1 MLVKKLIIG
10 IGCLLVSGWLFAQAP
25 TLEYNKQWKEIDSLI
40 NLNLTKSALAKV
52 KQLEV
57 QTIQAGNQVQQL
69 KTLVYQLKLEDRV
82 SETDINQRIKT
93 LESKLEGTKDS
104 VFKSLY
110 HLMIAKE
117 LRHYFYNNRSK
128 LYNRTASKEANK
140 KDIQTWAF
148 TDLFQKIQENYLF
161 AIRPTYKL
169 INTDLNEYAPLLIKG
184 NAQALRPTLFDIIA
198 HEALDFFKSQE
209 GRINQPLEPYSISD
223 PKALANYEL
232 FSQANFNTND
242 SNSHYWISLQ
252 IFQQLIR
259 FHIQDKSPSALID
272 VDLER
277 INWVYQNGNIAQK
290 ETAQLEAIQFIT
302 TNLSSDPLA
311 AKAWYVLA
319 QKYATEASSYL
330 TNYDSSKRWKY
341 VAAIK
346 IIETAES
353 NFGKEHP
360 ASLEMETLKKS
371 IQAISINTQTE
382 KVNIPEK
389 PFRVLLQFK
398 NTNKLYFRIIQSDQ
412 HSGLRKAYPSNEL
425 IKLACKLPVYK
436 FFEQELPETKDYQS
450 HSTEM
455 KVDGIPAGAYTL
467 LCSADKDFR
476 DSSYPVSIQNF
487 QVSNISYIQQGN
499 HFYVLDRTTGMPL
512 NNALVSTYL
521 QERNQNGTFNG
532 KWNKTAEYRTDKNG
546 YVHFQVN
553 RSSEY
558 LRVQINYGKDH
569 YESSEYHYLSLD
581 PLNSPTNQIKY
592 EKEKKQIF
600 FFTDRS
606 IYRPGQNLF
615 FKGIITTE
623 DFISRQSKLVIQ
635 DSCTILLRDANYQ
648 IIDSL
653 KIVSNEFGSFH
664 GQFQLPEKGL
674 NGNYQL
680 VTKNNGIGNANVR
693 VEQYKRPSFFLNFET
708 PKEAYRLNDSITVPL
723 NIKAYAGNSLNN
735 VKVKYR
741 VTRLSKPSFSDY
753 RSSSFP
759 YKSPFEIANGELNT
773 NELGKCN
780 INFKASPDPTLDSN
794 YQPIYVY
801 IITVDATDPNG
812 ESKTGSSLVTVGYTD
827 RYLSVDHKKQTH
839 SDSTLSIH
847 ISVKNLNEQP
857 LKAKLL
863 LQIQP
868 LKQPGKMFR
877 NRYWSKPDLRLMDKD
892 TFWKYFP
899 TDEYDHE
906 TEFTTWEKTASI
918 FDTTVETSDVK
929 DLQLSMRKLKGGF
942 YALVANSKDNSGHN
956 ITHTSYIQ
964 IFDQEHLNESSYLQ
978 HASYIEEK
986 DYQPGDSL
994 FLINHI
1000 LPKKVYLIQ
1009 ETYYGNKRTAIEPI
1023 FIQNGF
1029 YNQNLKIQESDR
1041 GGFVKTAI
1049 YIFDNRV
1056 YYQEHKIEVPWR
1068 NKELSIHYSSF
1079 RNKTEPGSAEKWTI
1093 ELMGAKGE
1101 QKAAEMLSSMFD
1113 ASLDAIKPHRWG
1125 FPNLWQKPNFAK
1137 GWNSYQNFYE
1147 VNGQQNWIREFVGK
1161 GQKDII
1167 YDQLSLGLNP
1177 QYYTTRNFE
1186 MGALNEV
1193 VVTGN
1198 NQKQAKSVNITIR
1211 GSSSTSLNN
1220 NSPVQEESY
1229 DKVYTTVDMIDPK
1242 TGEHIVNGR
1251 VVKDGKN
1258 SEDELVIRKNFSETA
1273 FFFPELHA
1281 DSSGKYQFSF
1291 TMPDAVTKWKWQSFA
1306 HSKDLSTGYESAT
1319 IQTQKTLMLQSNAPR
1334 FFREGDKLEFSTR
1347 IANLSDK
1354 ELTGQVTLELIDP
1367 STNSSVDGWFQNIF
1381 PTQYFTVAAGQNSPV
1396 KFPIQIPYTYNKPLI
1411 WRVVARSGN
1420 YSDGE
1425 EQTIPVLSN
1434 RQLVTETLPIHTIG
1448 DTTVNLRFE
1457 KLLQE
1462 QSASASNESLTVEFS
1477 SNPAWYVVKALPY
1490 LQEGNDQC
1498 IETVINRFYA
1508 NAMASQ
1514 ILNRY
1519 PKIKAYYQD
1528 WKKDSASLVS
1538 NLQKNQALK
1547 QVLIEETPW
1556 VLQAKTE
1563 TEQMQA
1569 LAQLF
1574 NLARLAED
1582 QENQLKELLEL
1593 QLPEG
1598 GFAWFK
1604 GGWTNP
1610 YMTSL
1615 VLTRIGQLK
1624 RLGAI
1629 TPDIAIRLKPMLLKA
1644 VAYLD
1649 RVFLTQYEKLVGR
1662 KFDFAKA
1669 GLNNWHVQYLF
1680 MRSFYGDIQIN
1691 NAKAQQFYLKLG
1703 KTSWNR
1709 LGIEEKA
1716 MLAQVYYRNKET
1728 SLVFDKLVPAILENA
1743 VINQEKG
1750 MYWKKPNNYYWQ
1762 GSEMATVIRVATMA
1776 AELTETGMA
1785 SKLQAALSAMKT
1797 WLILNKQ
1804 TNYWGN
1810 AMGTADVC
1818 YAFLMSGTNW
1828 LDDQRRVRIQLGKTV
1843 LDSKQQKTE
1852 AGTGYFQQR
1861 IDGSKMSPDMG
1872 KVQVSI
1878 SSQNSSKSKSHQP
1891 AWGTI
1896 YWQYFEDMD
1905 KITNANTSLKIQ
1917 KQLLIEQHSD
1927 KGKVWVPVD
1936 ANNPLRV
1943 GDRLIIRL
1951 TINSDRD
1958 LEYVHLKDSRA
1969 AGMEPIN
1976 VLSGYKWQGGLGYY
1990 ENTTDAATHFYF
2002 DKISK
2007 GVYVFDYPV
2016 FITHLGDFSAGI
2028 ANIQC
2033 LYAPGFNAHS
2043 EGIRVQVQ
2051 E

>member
-1 MLVKKLIIG
+1 M
-10 IGCLLVSGWLFAQAP
+10 GCLLVSGWLFAQAP
-25 TLEYNKQWKEIDSLI
+25 TLEYTKQWKEIDSLI
-40 NLNLTKSALAKV
+40 NKNLTKSALGKL
-52 KQLEV
+52 KLLET
-57 QTIQAGNQVQQL
+57 QAIQAGNQVQQL
-69 KTLVYQLKLEDRV
+69 KTLVYQLKLENKV
-82 SETDINQRIKT
+82 SETDINQRVKV
-93 LESKLEGTKDS
+93 LETKLNGTKDS
-104 VFKSLY
+104 VFRSMY
-110 HLMIAKE
+110 HLLIAKE
-117 LRHYFYNNRSK
+117 FQIFLNVNRSK
-128 LYNRTASKEANK
+128 LYNRTASKSTNK
-140 KDIQTWAF
+140 KDIQTWDY
-148 TDLFQKIQENYLF
+148 TDLFQKIQESYLL
-161 AIRPTYKL
+161 ALAPSNKL
-169 INTDLNEYAPLLIKG
+169 ARANLENLAPLIQKG
-184 NAQALRPTLFDIIA
+184 NSPKLRPTLFDLVA
-198 HEALDFFKSQE
+198 HIALDFFKTQE
-209 GRINQPLEPYSISD
+209 GRINQPLEPYVIID
-223 PKALANYEL
+223 PNALDNFKV
-232 FSQANFNTND
+232 FSQATFKTTD
-242 SNSHYWISLQ
+242 SSSHSWISLQ

-259 FHIQDKSPSALID
+259 SHLTDKDPSALVD

-277 INWVYQNGNIAQK
+277 IEWVYRFSSIPQK
-290 ETAQLEAIQFIT
+290 EQAKIASLKYIT
-302 TNLSSDPLA
+302 TNLSIVPVSS
-311 AKAWYVLA
+311 KAFYVLA
-319 QKYATEASSYL
+319 QNLADEGSRYL
-330 TNYDSSKRWKY
+330 PNYDSSYRWKY

-425 IKLACKLPVYK
+425 IKIACKLPAFK

-467 LCSADKDFR
+467 LCSTDKDFR

-532 KWNKTAEYRTDKNG
+532 KWNKTAEYRTHKNG

-623 DFISRQSKLVIQ
+623 DFISKQSKLVIQ
-635 DSCTILLRDANYQ
+635 DSCTILLRDANFQ

-653 KIVSNEFGSFH
+653 KIVSNEYGSFH

-723 NIKAYAGNSLNN
+723 NLKAYAGNSLNN

-827 RYLSVDHKKQTH
+827 RYLSVDHKKLNH
-839 SDSTLSIH
+839 SDSSLSIH

-899 TDEYDHE
+899 TDEYEHE
-906 TEFTTWEKTASI
+906 TEYTTWEKTASI
-918 FDTTVETSDVK
+918 FDTTIETSDVK

-942 YALVANSKDNSGHN
+942 YALVASSKDNSGHN
-956 ITHTSYIQ
+956 ITNTSYIQ
-964 IFDQEHLNESSYLQ
+964 IFDQEHLTESSYLQ
-978 HASYIEEK
+978 YASYIEEK
-986 DYQPGDSL
+986 AYQPGDSL
-994 FLINHI
+994 NFFGHI
-1000 LPKKVYLIQ
+1000 LPKKLFLIQ
-1009 ETYYGNKRTAIEPI
+1009 ETYYGNKKTTNEPI
-1023 FIQNGF
+1023 IIQHGL
-1029 YNQNLKIQESDR
+1029 YLQNSKVQESDR
-1041 GGFVKTAI
+1041 GGFIKTSV
-1049 YIFDNRV
+1049 YVYDNRV
-1056 YYQEHKIEVPWR
+1056 YYQEHQVQVPWK
-1068 NKELSIHYSSF
+1068 NKDLDIHYSSY
-1079 RNKTEPGSAEKWTI
+1079 RNKSEPGSKEKWTI
-1093 ELMGAKGE
+1093 ELVGAKGD
-1101 QKAAEMLSSMFD
+1101 QKAAELLSSMYD
-1113 ASLDAIKPHRWG
+1113 ASLDSFKPHRWG
-1125 FPNLWQKPNFAK
+1125 FPDLWQEPSYAK
-1137 GWNSYQNFYE
+1137 GWESHQNFLS
-1147 VNGQQNWIREFVGK
+1147 QPSRQNYLKTNFRQDYKPIN
-1161 GQKDII
+1161 
-1167 YDQLSLGLNP
+1167 YDQLTMGLNNLNLILNS
-1177 QYYTTRNFE
+1177 RE
-1186 MGALNEV
+1186 EAALKQMEIRSYSTAKTSEIRIRGLAS
-1193 VVTGN
+1193 TGN
-1198 NQKQAKSVNITIR
+1198 LDEVTQKA
-1211 GSSSTSLNN
+1211 
-1220 NSPVQEESY
+1220 EESY
-1229 DKVYTTVDMIDPK
+1229 NKVFTTVDMIDPK

-1258 SEDELVIRKNFSETA
+1258 PVDELVIRKNFSETA

-1306 HSKDLSTGYESAT
+1306 HSKDLSTGYQSTT

-1477 SNPAWYVVKALPY
+1477 SNPTWYVVKALPY

-1498 IETVINRFYA
+1498 IETIINRFYA
-1508 NAMASQ
+1508 NAMAAQ

-1519 PKIKAYYQD
+1519 PKIKAYYLD

-1582 QENQLKELLEL
+1582 QETQLKQLLDL
-1593 QLPEG
+1593 QLSEG

-1649 RVFLTQYEKLVGR
+1649 QVFLTQYEKLVSG

-1669 GLNNWHVQYLF
+1669 GLNYWHIQYLF

-1716 MLAQVYYRNKET
+1716 MLAQVYYRNMET

-1743 VINQEKG
+1743 VHSKEKG
-1750 MYWKKPNNYYWQ
+1750 MYWKVPNQYYWQ

-1785 SKLQAALSAMKT
+1785 SKLQAPLSSMKT

-1828 LDDQRRVRIQLGKTV
+1828 LDDQRSVRIQLGKTV

-1861 IDGSKMSPDMG
+1861 IDGAKISPDMG

-1927 KGKVWVPVD
+1927 KGKVLVPVD